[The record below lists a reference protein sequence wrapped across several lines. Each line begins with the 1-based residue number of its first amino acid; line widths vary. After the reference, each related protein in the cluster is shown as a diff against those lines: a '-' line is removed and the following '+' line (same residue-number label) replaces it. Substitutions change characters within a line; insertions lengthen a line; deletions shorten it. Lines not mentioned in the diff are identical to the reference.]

1 MICDLCD
8 GQGLTLRPLGRK
20 GRRLQPEPC
29 PRCGGTG
36 MDHCCSGDQPSA
48 YDEQERALND
58 LACMGQDCDRQEG
71 EG

>member
-1 MICDLCD
+1 
-8 GQGLTLRPLGRK
+8 
-20 GRRLQPEPC
+20 
-29 PRCGGTG
+29 

-58 LACMGQDCDRQEG
+58 LARMGQDCDRQEG